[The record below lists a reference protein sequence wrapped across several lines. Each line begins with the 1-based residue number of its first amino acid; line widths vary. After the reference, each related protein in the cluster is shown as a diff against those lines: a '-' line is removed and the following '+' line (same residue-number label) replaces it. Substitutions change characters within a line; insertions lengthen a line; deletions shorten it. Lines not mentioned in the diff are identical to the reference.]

1 MTGIDHR
8 SKRPSPAGAKTPA
21 SKLHGKDLK
30 VKKLPKFSVPA
41 GPLPCPPGCALV
53 PADLLHQLQS
63 EVSKTALP
71 VLRQEAPEV
80 QHAPRRKEPEVHAQR
95 EDSLPNLTH
104 PRATPAVAAKAPK
117 PRLKDGGARPIVIVK
132 HAGVSTEDTADGLGP
147 PGARHANVGRV
158 DAVEEGT
165 QTSPQ
170 ESVQPAAPTAPQTV
184 SPTAHGPHSGVQ
196 GNAGDENKA
205 VPWQPPQPVV
215 TPVGMAVF
223 SAGPALPGSPDKMNS
238 TDHGRF
244 DLFGMDKFT
253 AEKDRDRKRLQA
265 QMLAEQIQELW
276 TPSSVHAQ
284 INPSMRLQQMFAE
297 RSMFIK
303 AHLLVLKD
311 SKRAWFKLAM
321 LMQHLSSPWIP
332 RGGATFLCRS
342 SRTHVGLPCRQ
353 LTRRFAGSQLAPK
366 LDIFLILQQALF
378 LSQPQPPWHQAHA
391 NLVVPMA
398 RGRQPPKPKAAVA
411 QPVPYCLKPKDV
423 RSVCP
428 RQKPETPKLAVR
440 PLETSSASM
449 DSRDVRRVVIVADT
463 PRPAKA
469 WAEYLNQALA
479 EKTHNLL
486 ACRLVVLAEGAIVEP
501 GVCDDKHPAVKELQ
515 IVAKMNNVIIAAG
528 SMVEQD
534 TASPGESWQTCA
546 LIGQDGL
553 IGSYRKQM
561 LGAVGKKEHV
571 EENLRIFN
579 TAIGRIGIL
588 ICLDIED
595 DSLLHRTAQRCD
607 IIVNPAHIPHVGH
620 GQRSHALQPVQR
632 RLQWWAL
639 ACRVSIVRCDL
650 RPPMGMGT
658 SMVVTPCETF
668 LASAPLNLFEAAV
681 PLKAN
686 RRFDSWHASRQRT
699 EALDNTGAHSINIL
713 QDRHPTHAWQPLP
726 QPAFGLELKSCAQGL
741 SFYFKGEIL
750 HIIVLPEPPAEIC
763 FESSNLLL
771 RDLQGNVWSLRA
783 HHNNIPVSFRDILGP
798 ETDTESNS
806 PVLAKPSS
814 TCCISAR
821 HLSELWQWL
830 SSKGLLCVP
839 CVP

>member
-1 MTGIDHR
+1 
-8 SKRPSPAGAKTPA
+8 
-21 SKLHGKDLK
+21 
-30 VKKLPKFSVPA
+30 
-41 GPLPCPPGCALV
+41 
-53 PADLLHQLQS
+53 
-63 EVSKTALP
+63 
-71 VLRQEAPEV
+71 
-80 QHAPRRKEPEVHAQR
+80 
-95 EDSLPNLTH
+95 
-104 PRATPAVAAKAPK
+104 
-117 PRLKDGGARPIVIVK
+117 
-132 HAGVSTEDTADGLGP
+132 
-147 PGARHANVGRV
+147 
-158 DAVEEGT
+158 
-165 QTSPQ
+165 
-170 ESVQPAAPTAPQTV
+170 
-184 SPTAHGPHSGVQ
+184 
-196 GNAGDENKA
+196 
-205 VPWQPPQPVV
+205 
-215 TPVGMAVF
+215 
-223 SAGPALPGSPDKMNS
+223 
-238 TDHGRF
+238 
-244 DLFGMDKFT
+244 
-253 AEKDRDRKRLQA
+253 
-265 QMLAEQIQELW
+265 
-276 TPSSVHAQ
+276 
-284 INPSMRLQQMFAE
+284 
-297 RSMFIK
+297 
-303 AHLLVLKD
+303 
-311 SKRAWFKLAM
+311 
-321 LMQHLSSPWIP
+321 
-332 RGGATFLCRS
+332 
-342 SRTHVGLPCRQ
+342 
-353 LTRRFAGSQLAPK
+353 
-366 LDIFLILQQALF
+366 
-378 LSQPQPPWHQAHA
+378 
-391 NLVVPMA
+391 MA

-469 WAEYLNQALA
+469 WAEYLNQALT

-595 DSLLHRTAQRCD
+595 DSLLYQTAQRCD

-839 CVP
+839 CVPWISENLSSARSMRCVSATHVTIVVPSAKAAGWHGTKFT